1 MSIAPGTTAVGFIGL
16 GVMGAPIA
24 GHVLR
29 AGFDLVVHTR
39 RVAQAE
45 ALLQGGA
52 RWADGP
58 SALASS
64 ADVIITM
71 VGFPRDVETLY
82 FGAGGLI
89 ESARPGTLL
98 VDMTTSSPA
107 LAQRIGEAASARGL
121 RAVDAPVSGGDV
133 GAREARLSIM
143 IGGHAKD
150 VDALAPLFR
159 TFGKTIVHQGAHGA
173 GQHAKLANQI
183 AIGGTMLGL
192 VEALAY
198 AKAAGL
204 DPTTLLSSIAQG
216 AAASSAM
223 TNLAP
228 RMLKGDFAPG
238 FYVKHFVK
246 DLELALAEAR
256 DTRGLEVP
264 LLELAAARYRELAAG
279 GHADAGTQA
288 LYRLYGEK
296 SG

>member
-1 MSIAPGTTAVGFIGL
+1 MSVAAGSTTVGFIGL
-16 GVMGAPIA
+16 GVMGAPMA

-29 AGFDLVVHTR
+29 AGFDLLVHAR
-39 RVAQAE
+39 RAGQAE
-45 ALLQGGA
+45 ALLQSGA
-52 RWADGP
+52 RWAATP
-58 SALASS
+58 HALASG
-64 ADVIITM
+64 ADVVVTM
-71 VGFPRDVETLY
+71 VGFPSDVETLY
-82 FGAGGLI
+82 FGDGGLI

-107 LAQRIGEAASARGL
+107 LARRIGEAAAARGL

-143 IGGHAKD
+143 IGGRAE
-150 VDALAPLFR
+150 DARALEPLFR
-159 TFGKTIVHQGAHGA
+159 TFGKTIVHQGDHGA

-198 AKAAGL
+198 ANAAGL
-204 DPTTLLSSIAQG
+204 DAGTLLSSIAHG

-228 RMLKGDFAPG
+228 RLLAGDFSPG

-246 DLELALAEAR
+246 DLELALRGAR
-256 DTRGLEVP
+256 DELGLDAP
-264 LLELAAARYRELAAG
+264 LLELAAARYRELAEAG
-279 GHADAGTQA
+279 YANDGTQA
-288 LYRLYGEK
+288 LYRLYREK